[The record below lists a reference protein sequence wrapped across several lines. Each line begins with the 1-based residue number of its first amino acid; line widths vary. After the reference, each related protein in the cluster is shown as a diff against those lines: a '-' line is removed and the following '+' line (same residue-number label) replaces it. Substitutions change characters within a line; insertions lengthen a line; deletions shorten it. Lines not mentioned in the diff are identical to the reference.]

1 MQTYQ
6 HQNNK
11 MDEYFK
17 IKTLSATAKPFDL
30 VYMALH
36 QCYSGETVDSVP
48 EGLGTAQICI
58 DRLLN
63 GNRGHWGCFEH
74 PSITLG
80 CYGFPHSVM
89 VQARTHRVGVSFDA
103 QSGRYT
109 GENVIKLANGELKA
123 KEIFYTRPSG
133 SYCDRHG
140 KQFEW
145 TDLDVASF
153 YGHCES
159 SSWHYADLLE
169 LGVSEE
175 LARGS
180 LPYEQ
185 RQNFI
190 MTVNARSL
198 MHMLDLRS
206 KKNAQVEIQW
216 FSELLLQELQ
226 TWMPELAEYYAR
238 KRYGKALLAP

>member
-1 MQTYQ
+1 
-6 HQNNK
+6 
-11 MDEYFK
+11 MDDYFK

-36 QCYSGETVDSVP
+36 QCYSGEVVDSVP
-48 EGLGTAQICI
+48 EGLDTASICI

-63 GNRGHWGCFEH
+63 GSRGHWGCFEH

-89 VQARTHRVGVSFDA
+89 VQARTHRVGVSFDVT
-103 QSGRYT
+103 SGRYT
-109 GENVIKLANGELKA
+109 GENVLKVA
-123 KEIFYTRPSG
+123 DGTLPVEQVFYTRPPGMYS
-133 SYCDRHG
+133 DRHG

-145 TDLDVASF
+145 RYTDVVN
-153 YGHCES
+153 YHRQCEFAATDYKY
-159 SSWHYADLLE
+159 HLE
-169 LGVSEE
+169 RGVSEE
-175 LARGS
+175 LARAA

-190 MTVNARSL
+190 MTLNARSL

-206 KKNAQVEIQW
+206 KKNAQLEIQW
-216 FSELLLQELQ
+216 FSKLLFGQLEA
-226 TWMPELAEYYAR
+226 WMPELAEYYAT